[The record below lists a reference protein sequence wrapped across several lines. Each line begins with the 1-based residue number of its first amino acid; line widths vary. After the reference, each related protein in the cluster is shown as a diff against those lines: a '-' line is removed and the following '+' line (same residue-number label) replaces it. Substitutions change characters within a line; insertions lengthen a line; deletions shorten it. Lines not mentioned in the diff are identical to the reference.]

1 MTSTLDQTD
10 TRRLQLSLL
19 DRVSSVPWPLF
30 ILVIILS
37 SIGVA
42 MQYSAGGLNWEPF
55 AGVHVIRLAIFFTLA
70 VIAGLVDI
78 RVWFRLSYLVFGVTL
93 VMLIAVPFIGEEFN
107 NAKRWIDLRVMTL
120 QPSELVQVGLIMALS
135 RYLNGASWEELGNPL
150 DLIFPLVLAAVPTYL
165 IMDQPDLG
173 TSLKL
178 VACLGVVMFLAG
190 LRWWLVLGG
199 AGMVIGASYWFVDR
213 CLSAGFEGAGYQCRR
228 VLVLFDDQLDLSGA
242 GYHIRQAKIAIGS
255 GGVEGQGFGQG
266 QHNQLGFTP
275 ENNTDFVWSLLAE
288 EFGFIG
294 CMVVLFLYSLL
305 LLYGVVTALR
315 ARSQFGRLLAAT
327 LTANLFFYIVI
338 NIGMNMGLLPVV
350 GMPLPFL
357 SYGGSAMLATMG
369 SVALLTSIWIHADV
383 PVGEEGKT
391 SR

>member
-1 MTSTLDQTD
+1 MTSTLDQSD
-10 TRRLQLSLL
+10 TRRIQLSLL
-19 DRVSSVPWPLF
+19 DRVSSVPWPLL

-42 MQYSAGGLNWEPF
+42 MQYSAGGLAWEPF
-55 AGVHVIRLAIFFTLA
+55 AGIHVLRLALFFALA
-70 VIAGLVDI
+70 VVAGLVDI
-78 RVWFRLSYLVFGVTL
+78 RVWYRVAYIVFFVTMI
-93 VMLIAVPFIGEEFN
+93 MLIAVPFIGDEFN

-120 QPSELVQVGLIMALS
+120 QPSELVQIGLIMTLA
-135 RYLNGASWEELGNPL
+135 RYLNNASWEELGNPF
-150 DLIFPLVLAAVPTYL
+150 DLVFPLALAAVPTYL
-165 IMDQPDLG
+165 IMEQPDLG

-178 VACLGVVMFLAG
+178 LACVGVILFLAG
-190 LRWWLVLGG
+190 LRWWLVMIGVG
-199 AGMVIGASYWFVDR
+199 AVIAVSYWFVDR
-213 CLSAGFEGAGYQCRR
+213 CLTNGFEAAGYQCRR
-228 VLVLFDDQLDLSGA
+228 VLVLFDDELDLAGA
-242 GYHIRQAKIAIGS
+242 GYHINQAKIAIGS

-294 CMVVLFLYSLL
+294 CMVVLFLFSLL

-338 NIGMNMGLLPVV
+338 NVGMNMGLLPVV

-383 PVGEEGKT
+383 PVGEEGRQ